1 MRLTFGMFLDGADWS
16 DKSASLG
23 EIKMGPL
30 QFLAWLES
38 RLGLDGVSVSAPERI
53 NEYMRKIRRAAPA

>member
-1 MRLTFGMFLDGADWS
+1 MRLMFGMFFDGADWS

-38 RLGLDGVSVSAPERI
+38 RLGLAGVSVSAPERI
-53 NEYMRKIRRAAPA
+53 NEYM